1 MIRLLKS
8 LVLRHLRVTVMLAL
22 VITMA
27 TSAVSFAF
35 IPSVSLAQEEPEAVN
50 DAGEA
55 NTEDGSGNP
64 DGNSGTNDGNGQDE
78 SGSNDSTG
86 DGSGSAEGD
95 QGSATDDEPT
105 GDAAVAEDLANDS
118 GNEDGPGGDQQPT
131 GDAKVG
137 EEVAEDQA
145 EDDSGSSDNSGG
157 FLDGIAVD
165 MIKSIFNW
173 IGDGIEKEAEA
184 RAADLASQLT
194 QGRYMIEPPNN
205 GLTTLYDNTAD
216 WAKFAAIPLLLL
228 LGLSMCLNGAN
239 YDTSHAVQTGM
250 PRIITM
256 IAGMAFMPEIITVIA
271 DMTQSVSNA
280 VIDVDAMQAG
290 FESLGKGELAI
301 KISPAATVI
310 VWIIKGL
317 LSLLLLFAIAMQN
330 LIFGVLFMVGP
341 LAIIFYAIPRF
352 SDIAAA
358 WFRGI
363 LACFAISILWS
374 LEFGFGYRLVADP
387 TLLYE
392 STGWRLL
399 PLLLSIGI
407 LWLAWKTPWWVY
419 QWAFYSYSA
428 GGGGGGTRGAMTA
441 VNLFR
446 LFRSGSK

>member
-1 MIRLLKS
+1 MISPARSLMLKA
-8 LVLRHLRVTVMLAL
+8 LGAATVVVACCLAVLILAP
-22 VITMA
+22 
-27 TSAVSFAF
+27 SAVYAQGES
-35 IPSVSLAQEEPEAVN
+35 PSEVEEMAEDATTPEDSGGN
-50 DAGEA
+50 ESEGSGEDSSGEA
-55 NTEDGSGNP
+55 TTADGQTVDDETQDAIDEASRGDAPAQGSVGEDRSGSEDGE
-64 DGNSGTNDGNGQDE
+64 E
-78 SGSNDSTG
+78 SAG
-86 DGSGSAEGD
+86 DGD
-95 QGSATDDEPT
+95 
-105 GDAAVAEDLANDS
+105 
-118 GNEDGPGGDQQPT
+118 
-131 GDAKVG
+131 
-137 EEVAEDQA
+137 
-145 EDDSGSSDNSGG
+145 GG
-157 FLDGIAVD
+157 FLNDIAVG
-165 MIKSIFNW
+165 MIKSIFGW
-173 IGDGIEKEAEA
+173 IGDGIEDEAEK

-194 QGRYMIEPPNN
+194 QGRYMIESPNN

-310 VWIIKGL
+310 VWIIKGI
-317 LSLLLLFAIAMQN
+317 LSLLLLFAIAVQN

-341 LAIIFYAIPRF
+341 LALIFYAIPRF

-363 LACFAISILWS
+363 LACFAISVLWS
-374 LEFGFGYRLVADP
+374 LEFGFGYRLVGDP

-392 STGWRLL
+392 NTGWRLL
-399 PLLLSIGI
+399 PLLLSLGI

-428 GGGGGGTRGAMTA
+428 GGGGGGTRTA
-441 VNLFR
+441 ISAVSLFKM
-446 LFRSGSK
+446 FASKSK

>member
-1 MIRLLKS
+1 MISPAHSLMLKA
-8 LVLRHLRVTVMLAL
+8 LGAATVVVACCLAVLILAP
-22 VITMA
+22 
-27 TSAVSFAF
+27 SAVYAQGES
-35 IPSVSLAQEEPEAVN
+35 PSEVEEMAEDATTPEDSGGN
-50 DAGEA
+50 EGEGSGEDSSGEA
-55 NTEDGSGNP
+55 TTADGQPVDDETQDAIDEASRGDAPAQGSVGEDRSGSEDGE
-64 DGNSGTNDGNGQDE
+64 E
-78 SGSNDSTG
+78 SAG
-86 DGSGSAEGD
+86 DGE
-95 QGSATDDEPT
+95 
-105 GDAAVAEDLANDS
+105 
-118 GNEDGPGGDQQPT
+118 
-131 GDAKVG
+131 
-137 EEVAEDQA
+137 
-145 EDDSGSSDNSGG
+145 GG
-157 FLDGIAVD
+157 FLNGIAVG

-173 IGDGIEKEAEA
+173 IGDGIEDEAGK

-205 GLTTLYDNTAD
+205 ELTELYDGVAA
-216 WAKFAAIPLLLL
+216 WAKFVAVPLLLL

-301 KISPAATVI
+301 KISPAAIVI

-317 LSLLLLFAIAMQN
+317 LSLLLLFAIAVQN

-341 LAIIFYAIPRF
+341 LALIFYAIPRF

-363 LACFAISILWS
+363 LACFAISVLWS
-374 LEFGFGYRLVADP
+374 LQFGFGYRLVGDP

-392 STGWRLL
+392 NTGWRLL
-399 PLLLSIGI
+399 PLLLSLGI

-428 GGGGGGTRGAMTA
+428 GGGGSGTGTA
-441 VNLFR
+441 LRAVGLLKMFSS
-446 LFRSGSK
+446 FSGKSK